1 MYSSLTPEHQRICA
15 AAARSLRADSA
26 LGQGSGS
33 VLDNMGAFQNE
44 ALVFDRMASHAVSL
58 TLAGRAVTVTAIVFL
73 EAAVDRALRECP
85 R

>member
-15 AAARSLRADSA
+15 AAASVVRADSA

-33 VLDNMGAFQNE
+33 VLGALGAFQNE
-44 ALVFDRMASHAVSL
+44 ALVFDRMASHAV
-58 TLAGRAVTVTAIVFL
+58 TLAAAGRAVTVTAIVFL